1 MAFRVEI
8 LCVTKRPRNDPHQR
22 ISNIGGLNSDGKRWN
37 LTLDD
42 AIAGIEANKW
52 EFWTKGGG
60 KTVNVVI
67 ALHNGN
73 KYLKTVADGVHP
85 DNLLALPDCP

>member
-1 MAFRVEI
+1 MA
-8 LCVTKRPRNDPHQR
+8 
-22 ISNIGGLNSDGKRWN
+22 

-42 AIAGIEANKW
+42 AIAGIERGQWA
-52 EFWTKGGG
+52 FYVSVGGNS
-60 KTVNVVI
+60 VWVII

-73 KYLKTVADGVHP
+73 KYLKTQADGIHP